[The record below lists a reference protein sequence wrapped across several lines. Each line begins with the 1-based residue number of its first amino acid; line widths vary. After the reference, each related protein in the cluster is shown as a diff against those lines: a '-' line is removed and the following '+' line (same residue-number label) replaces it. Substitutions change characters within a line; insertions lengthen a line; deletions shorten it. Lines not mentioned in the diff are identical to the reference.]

1 MSFRFERDMTELL
14 INEFEEFMNT
24 IKKDYKDYIYACE
37 YPIYYRMVD
46 LCIASYCNEYN
57 QFMECIDY
65 EKAIKKLSS
74 KCFSI
79 LALISANKKVSINKI
94 EKELFIKRLELEKCL
109 DILCKSGLV
118 EKVTERSYVLGSWNV
133 ILPKEII
140 AVELKLSK
148 WQEALEQGIF
158 NLQFADY
165 SYVVLDKAR
174 INESS
179 LLVEEYKKN
188 NVGLIYMSNDGKY
201 EVKYMPKRNKKISIY
216 KSHYYKIKILKDF
229 SINIDKWKK
238 IS

>member
-109 DILCKSGLV
+109 DILCKS
-118 EKVTERSYVLGSWNV
+118 
-133 ILPKEII
+133 I